1 MSDDTLLKRLD
12 ETLSGL
18 KDFQHAS
25 VDRVTHHF
33 LNDEEH
39 HNRIL
44 VADEV
49 GLGKTIIAK
58 GIIARLLQHRDRNHS
73 QEGAGPLRVIYIC
86 SNQALAQ
93 ENQRKL
99 SLFSDETEHDRY
111 VTEPQFKRLAELALY
126 RKPGKKT
133 SVLELCTLTPG
144 TSFSLT
150 SGDGNRRERIILLEA
165 VSRIDALR
173 PLNEKLRSFFHANM
187 GKEENFNFWH
197 QDFIENEDF
206 DASVLSE
213 FHQSLYCRA
222 PSKGEHEGLTWVEIL
237 QLMAED
243 PETAKADQRVPWRVI
258 PHLRRLLA
266 EACASHLNG
275 DLFILDEFQRFS
287 SLVHGEAE
295 SEEAMIASRVFK
307 NDEVDDPNQRPWVLL
322 LSATPFKALTT
333 EEENE
338 ADESHIESLNRILSF
353 LNKHAPAQYKPARET
368 LYQELLKAR
377 NGTADMGDIS
387 TLPRNEVENVL
398 KPLISRT
405 ERVQLDPSYD
415 EVIKPLPFDCASQL
429 APEDVKVWQ
438 KLDEFSRE
446 LSEHARMDPRHQLLQ
461 FYLSAAWPLAFSTG
475 YNIQNQVSGYVQK
488 QGKKAL
494 TKYQQLFL
502 PRERFNTFSVRIHE
516 EAPNPRFRALAKYL
530 FKDDE
535 DREGPEAMLWVPPAL
550 PHYQLE
556 GPFSTFH
563 DFTKTLI
570 FSAWAMV
577 PRMMSALLS
586 YESERRLGAG
596 SRAHGYFRSP
606 DEDRSQAQL
615 IDLNQ
620 GAYAQW
626 ALIYPSRF
634 LAAYPLKRTG
644 QSLDKLI
651 EERTQCIE
659 RKLAPWRMAKGRA
672 ERSIDNRWYLMALLF
687 LDDSLDDTA
696 PAEQWLKKLESD
708 DALDLSSR
716 QSERITD
723 IRGFYEAGEEH
734 FDALPHDLA
743 EWLAWLSVGSPAV
756 CATRALGIAIAEIPR
771 MQTMLS
777 TRAAKAFISL
787 FNRETGSN
795 IIQNRIPEDASRQPN
810 RKPLEVARYCAQ
822 GGLQAM
828 LEEYFHVL
836 ASSGATPEDQIDTL
850 SNVLQISH
858 ADVKAW
864 NPTHATHAT
873 FRCRYAVP
881 LGSQSLNKESGTG
894 RVINVREAFNSPFR
908 PFVVTSTSVG
918 QEGLD
923 FHAYCREIV
932 HWNIPSNPID
942 LEQREGRI
950 NRYQSLVVRK
960 RIAEGYANQLNANDG
975 WSELIRLAEK
985 DNRRKETT
993 DLSPHWHSAA
1003 GKTQINRIVPLM
1015 PLSRDAQR
1023 FDTMQRILSLYRLT
1037 FGQPGQEELA
1047 RYLGTLS
1054 EHEEGKTLLK
1064 QIKDKL
1070 TVRLAPIID

>member
-1 MSDDTLLKRLD
+1 MSEDVLIQRLN
-12 ETLSGL
+12 ETLNGL
-18 KDFQHAS
+18 KDFQHAT
-25 VDRVTHHF
+25 VDRITHHF
-33 LNDEEH
+33 LDDDEH

-58 GIIARLLQHRDRNHS
+58 GIIARLLQHRARNRSH
-73 QEGAGPLRVIYIC
+73 GPLRVIYIC
-86 SNQALAQ
+86 SNQALAH
-93 ENQRKL
+93 ENQQKL
-99 SLFSDETEHDRY
+99 SLFSDETEHAQY

-126 RKPGKKT
+126 RKPDNPSG
-133 SVLELCTLTPG
+133 VLELCTLTPG

-165 VSRIDALR
+165 VTRIEALR
-173 PLNEKLRSFFHANM
+173 PLHGNLRNFFYANM
-187 GKEENFNFWH
+187 GKEENFNYWH
-197 QDFIENEDF
+197 QCFRKNEDF
-206 DASVLSE
+206 DASILSE
-213 FHQSLYCRA
+213 FHQSLHRTA
-222 PSKGEHEGLTWVEIL
+222 PSKDEHQALTWVEIL
-237 QLMAED
+237 QFIAED
-243 PETAKADQRVPWRVI
+243 PETASEDPRVPSRVL

-266 EACASHLNG
+266 EACASHLKG

-287 SLVHGEAE
+287 SLIHGEAD
-295 SEEAMIASRVFK
+295 SEEAMIASKVFK
-307 NDEVDDPNQRPWVLL
+307 DNETDDPSERPWVLL
-322 LSATPFKALTT
+322 LSATPFKAMTT
-333 EEENE
+333 EEEKE

-353 LNKHAPAQYKPARET
+353 LNEHAPAQYKPARET

-377 NGTADMGDIS
+377 NSTADLGEIS

-415 EVIKPLPFDCASQL
+415 EVINTLPFDCAGQL
-429 APEDVKVWQ
+429 ASEDIKTWQ
-438 KLDEFSRE
+438 KLDEFSRTLGE
-446 LSEHARMDPRHQLLQ
+446 YARMDPRHQLLQ

-475 YNIQNQVSGYVQK
+475 YNIQHQINGYLKK
-488 QGKKAL
+488 QGGNAL
-494 TKYQQLFL
+494 SKYKQLFL
-502 PRERFNTFSVRIHE
+502 PRERFNNFSVRIHR
-516 EAPNPRFRALAKYL
+516 EAPNPRFRALAEYL
-530 FKDDE
+530 LKNDE

-550 PHYQLE
+550 PHYQLA
-556 GPFSTFH
+556 GPFNTFH

-586 YESERRLGAG
+586 YESERRLGAEKR
-596 SRAHGYFRSP
+596 SRRYFRDP
-606 DEDRSQAQL
+606 EKDKSQTQL
-615 IDLNQ
+615 INLTD
-620 GAYAQW
+620 GALAQW
-626 ALIYPSRF
+626 ALMVPSQF
-634 LAAYPLKRTG
+634 LANCPLKRTE
-644 QSLDKLI
+644 QSLEELI
-651 EERTQCIE
+651 EKRAQWIE
-659 RKLAPWRMAKGRA
+659 RRLTSWREAPHRVGSATT
-672 ERSIDNRWYLMALLF
+672 DNDWYLMALFF
-687 LDDSLDDTA
+687 LDETEGGES
-696 PAEQWLKKLESD
+696 PAKQWLDNL
-708 DALDLSSR
+708 DADEPLNLSK
-716 QSERITD
+716 QQVERIRELYGKSRAD
-723 IRGFYEAGEEH
+723 LGAMP
-734 FDALPHDLA
+734 ADLA

-756 CATRALGIAIAEIPR
+756 CTARALGMTESTETQIV
-771 MQTMLS
+771 LS

-795 IIQNRIPEDASRQPN
+795 IIRNRMPKNVGHHQYN

-822 GGLQAM
+822 GGLQAV

-836 ASSGATPEDQIDTL
+836 ASSGATPEKQIETL

-858 ADVKAW
+858 ADVRAW
-864 NPTHATHAT
+864 NPNYDSHAT

-881 LGSQSLNKESGTG
+881 LGSQSLDKESGTG
-894 RVINVREAFNSPFR
+894 RVINIREAFNSPFR

-932 HWNIPSNPID
+932 HWNLPSNPID

-960 RIAEGYANQLNANDG
+960 RIAEGYANQLESNEG
-975 WSELIRLAEK
+975 WPELIKLAEQ
-985 DNRRKETT
+985 DNQDRETT

-1054 EHEEGKTLLK
+1054 EHQDGEILLN

-1070 TVRLAPIID
+1070 TVRLAPIMD